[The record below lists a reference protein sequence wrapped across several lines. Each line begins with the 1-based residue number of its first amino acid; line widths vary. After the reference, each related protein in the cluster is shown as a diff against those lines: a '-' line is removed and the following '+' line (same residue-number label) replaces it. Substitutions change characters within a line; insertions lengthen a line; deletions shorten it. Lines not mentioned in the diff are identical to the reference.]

1 MAMSKSLVILV
12 ALKLGLGLAVPA
24 ALADEAYDRCM
35 KQANATT
42 MAFSSCGGDWMKRE
56 DDKLNAAWKRVFAQ
70 AEGQTKTDLLE
81 EQRAWIAFKDKA
93 CGFYANGDWG
103 TEGRAIQYPMCQAG
117 IIAARTR
124 DIDAIGKF
132 LAPK

>member
-1 MAMSKSLVILV
+1 MNKPLVILL
-12 ALKLGLGLAVPA
+12 ALKLGLGLGVPS

-35 KQANATT
+35 NQANATT
-42 MAFSSCGGDWMKRE
+42 MTFSACGGEWMKRE
-56 DDKLNAAWKRVFAQ
+56 DGKLNAAWKRVFAQ
-70 AEGQTKTDLLE
+70 ADGQTKTDLLD

-93 CGFYANGDWG
+93 CAFYANGDWG
-103 TEGRAIQYPMCQAG
+103 SEGRAIQYPACQAG